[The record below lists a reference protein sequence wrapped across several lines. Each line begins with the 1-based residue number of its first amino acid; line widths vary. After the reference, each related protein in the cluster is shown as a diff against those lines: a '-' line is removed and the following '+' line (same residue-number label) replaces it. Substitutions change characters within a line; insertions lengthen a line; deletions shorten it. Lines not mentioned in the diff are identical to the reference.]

1 MRNLAAVVLAAGKG
15 TRMKSALPKAL
26 HLVAGKAMLQHV
38 VDTLSGL
45 KIKPVHIVVGH
56 GAQMVE
62 EQIKGDIRW
71 ILQAEQKGTGHAL
84 AQVGASLEGFSGDVL
99 VTCVDT
105 PLFTPASLQ
114 ALLDAHAQEGYSAT
128 VVTAK
133 VGNPFGYG
141 RIVRNCQGSVVAIVE
156 EKDAREEERRI
167 DEVNSGTYCFSWPQ
181 VALALQE
188 IKPSNAQGEYY
199 LTDIISL
206 LAGRGEP
213 VGTWVLPDPAEMMGV
228 NDRVQLAEAEGY
240 YRARRIRELQLA
252 GVTIKDPHSVWIEAD
267 VLVAQDTVILP
278 NTSLEGSTVIGENCV
293 IGPQVTIRDC
303 RVQSGTT
310 IQNSVLL
317 QSEIGSG
324 VNVGPYAYIR
334 PGCKVGDG
342 VKIGD
347 FVELKN
353 THLGSGSKVPHL
365 AYVGDARVGED
376 SNIGCGVITANYDGN
391 NKHITQIG
399 SRVFVGSNVTLVAP
413 VHLEDDSFAAAGS
426 TITQDVPAQGLAI
439 ARCRQ
444 TVKENW
450 RKKN

>member
-26 HLVAGKAMLQHV
+26 HPVAGKAMLQHV
-38 VDTLSGL
+38 VDTLSAL

-56 GAQMVE
+56 GAQAVE

-84 AQVGASLEGFSGDVL
+84 AQAGAALEGFTGEVL

-105 PLFTPASLQ
+105 PLFTPESLQ
-114 ALLDAHAQEGYSAT
+114 AVLDAHAQEHNSAT

-133 VGNPFGYG
+133 VANPFGYG
-141 RIVRNCQGSVVAIVE
+141 RIVRNCQGSVSAIVE
-156 EKDAREEERRI
+156 EKDASEEERRI
-167 DEVNSGTYCFSWPQ
+167 DEVNSGTYCLSWPQ
-181 VALALQE
+181 AARALKE

-199 LTDIISL
+199 LTDIIAL

-240 YRARRIRELQLA
+240 FRARRVRELQLA

-267 VLVAQDTVILP
+267 VHVGQDTVILP

-293 IGPQVTIRDC
+293 IGPQVTLRDC
-303 RVQSGTT
+303 RVQSDTV
-310 IQNSVLL
+310 IQYSVLL

-334 PGCKVGDG
+334 PGCQVGNG

-365 AYVGDARVGED
+365 AYVGDARVGEEC
-376 SNIGCGVITANYDGN
+376 NIGCGVITANYDGKH
-391 NKHITQIG
+391 KHITQIG
-399 SRVFVGSNVTLVAP
+399 NRVFVGSNVTLVAP
-413 VHLEDDSFAAAGS
+413 VKLEDDSFAAAGS

-439 ARCRQ
+439 ARSRQ

-450 RKKN
+450 RKKD